1 MRPLAAILALL
12 LAGCSTYRPYT
23 PREKTLMGA
32 ALTAQALDVATTSYV
47 LSDGGIEANG
57 LWWGN
62 DSGEMLAAMLST
74 KIVICGTA
82 YLAGQ
87 AWPDARPWLW
97 SIVGAGGAAGATWNT
112 YQIIDNQ

>member
-1 MRPLAAILALL
+1 MRLLAAILALL

-23 PREKTLMGA
+23 PRERTLMGA
-32 ALTAQALDVATTSYV
+32 ALTAQAADVATTSYI

-74 KIVICGTA
+74 KLVICGTA

-87 AWPDARPWLW
+87 AWPDARTWLW
-97 SIVGAGGAAGATWNT
+97 SIVGGGGAAGAIWNS
-112 YQIIDNQ
+112 YQIIKN